1 MKKKIP
7 LAILEALQPVADNNL
22 DLTKTVKDSNSMF
35 HLVDKDE
42 NSDFYFKVSKQEV
55 QGGKLTYLI
64 EFKPKNKENVNPHS
78 AWLPIESV
86 VTSITKWLELLQAYN
101 KIHTIYDDPILKSN
115 QERFEKQ
122 FEILDDDA
130 DSTSFDLE
138 QQMFLDE
145 YLNNV
150 KSKLLAL
157 QLGKPENQVIELENL
172 ATEASEIQGIL
183 TKETKRQIVNRLS
196 KLWAKAQKVGLD
208 VIKEI
213 FVSVTTELAK
223 RLLTGGQ

>member
-7 LAILEALQPVADNNL
+7 LVILGALQPVADNNL
-22 DLTKTVKDSNSMF
+22 NLIKVIKDSDSIF

-42 NSDFYFKVSKQEV
+42 DSDFYFKVSKQELRN
-55 QGGKLTYLI
+55 GNLNYLI
-64 EFKPKNKENVNPHS
+64 EYKPQSKDLVN
-78 AWLPIESV
+78 AKSV
-86 VTSITKWLELLQAYN
+86 WVSSEGVLQVVKRWLELLEEYN
-101 KIHTIYDDPILKSN
+101 KIYTIYDDPILKNN

-122 FEILDDDA
+122 FEILDDN
-130 DSTSFDLE
+130 SETTSFNLN

-145 YLNNV
+145 YLNTV

-157 QLGKPENQVIELENL
+157 QEGRTEDQVKELEDL
-172 ATEASEIQGIL
+172 AIEATEIQNNL
-183 TKETKRQIVNRLS
+183 TKQTKSQIIKRLS
-196 KLWAKAQKVGLD
+196 LLWGKAQKIGLD

-223 RLLTGGQ
+223 QLLIGGQ

>member
-22 DLTKTVKDSNSMF
+22 DLTKTVKDTNSMF

-42 NSDFYFKVSKQEV
+42 NSDFYFKVTKQEAKS
-55 QGGKLTYLI
+55 GKLNYLI
-64 EFKPKNKENVNPHS
+64 DFKPRSKDNVNPHS
-78 AWLPIESV
+78 VWLTLEGVLTAIK
-86 VTSITKWLELLQAYN
+86 KWLELLQAYN

-122 FEILDDDA
+122 FDILDEDA
-130 DSTSFDLE
+130 DTTSFDLS
-138 QQMFLDE
+138 QQIFLDE
-145 YLNNV
+145 YLSNV

-157 QLGKPENQVIELENL
+157 QEGRAEKEVKELEEL
-172 ATEASEIQGIL
+172 ALEATEIQSDL
-183 TKETKRQIVNRLS
+183 TKATKRQIVKRLS
-196 KLWAKAQKVGLD
+196 KLWAKAQKIGLD

-213 FVSVTTELAK
+213 FVSVTAELAK
-223 RLLTGGQ
+223 RLLTSGQ

>member
-22 DLTKTVKDSNSMF
+22 DLTKIVKDTNSMF
-35 HLVDKDE
+35 HLVDKDK
-42 NSDFYFKVSKQEV
+42 NSDFYFKVTKQEARS
-55 QGGKLTYLI
+55 GKLNYLI
-64 EFKPKNKENVNPHS
+64 EFKPKSKDNVNPHS
-78 AWLPIESV
+78 VWLTLEGV
-86 VTSITKWLELLQAYN
+86 VTTIKNWLELLQAYN

-122 FEILDDDA
+122 FDIIDDDA
-130 DSTSFDLE
+130 DTTSFDLS
-138 QQMFLDE
+138 QQIFLDE

-150 KSKLLAL
+150 KSKLRALQEGREEKEVKELEELAL
-157 QLGKPENQVIELENL
+157 E
-172 ATEASEIQGIL
+172 ATEIQSEL
-183 TKETKRQIVNRLS
+183 TKATKRQIVKRLS
-196 KLWAKAQKVGLD
+196 KLWAKAQKIGLD

-223 RLLTGGQ
+223 RLLTGEQ

>member
-22 DLTKTVKDSNSMF
+22 DLTKTVKDPDSMF

-42 NSDFYFKVSKQEV
+42 SSDFYFKVTKQEARS
-55 QGGKLTYLI
+55 GKLNYLI
-64 EFKPKNKENVNPHS
+64 DFKPRSKDNVNPHS
-78 AWLPIESV
+78 VWLTLDGVLTTIK
-86 VTSITKWLELLQAYN
+86 KWLELLQAYN
-101 KIHTIYDDPILKSN
+101 KIHTIYDDPILKRN

-122 FEILDDDA
+122 FDILDEDA
-130 DSTSFDLE
+130 DTTSFDLS
-138 QQMFLDE
+138 QQIFLDE
-145 YLNNV
+145 YLSNV

-157 QLGKPENQVIELENL
+157 QEGRAEKEVKELEEL
-172 ATEASEIQGIL
+172 SLEATEIQSDL
-183 TKETKRQIVNRLS
+183 TKATKRQIVKRLS
-196 KLWAKAQKVGLD
+196 KLWAKAQKIGLD

-213 FVSVTTELAK
+213 FVSVTAELAK